1 MPSLYPSI
9 WNFNLQCK
17 ANISS
22 KETTIYAK
30 KADYFQAAAQ
40 LCHPAGGT
48 HSSAGLFSATEDQLP
63 ALQALKHRTKLSF
76 LFLSSEGINLHR
88 HTPYP
93 HAVSLLKHSFTEAGG
108 KPDCCRTGV
117 GRAQA
122 AALSAEH
129 SAFRQ
134 LWIFHLKNNGYILS
148 NYTAAAMLFEV
159 PKIQR
164 NKTRFFDIRA
174 LTPSTREAPVTLQI
188 FAVPIFFNLS
198 YIQGWFWFLV
208 HASSASTS
216 WLSLHSALDIPLAH
230 HSQLPFPSAST
241 PPVPTPCPWP
251 HCPRDFS
258 APRRAAQE
266 ANAMRAHQG
275 SVSDS
280 SWEKW
285 VILCRSKIHISL
297 GLYHYMQLRSS
308 IRKRNCAVWNTSYH
322 PPLFQM
328 AAGISG
334 GWSSSGGS
342 LWELQSLWH
351 VPVLTHTLSTC
362 GALLGFPLPAAPYCS
377 WLPTEFIC
385 TSRSFWHH
393 CQQPVLKIPHEH
405 HK

>member
-1 MPSLYPSI
+1 M
-9 WNFNLQCK
+9 QCK

-48 HSSAGLFSATEDQLP
+48 HSSAGLFSPTEDQLP

-76 LFLSSEGINLHR
+76 LFFSSEGINLHR

-93 HAVSLLKHSFTEAGG
+93 HAVSLQKHSFTEAGG

-164 NKTRFFDIRA
+164 NKTRLFDIRA
-174 LTPSTREAPVTLQI
+174 LTPSIREAPVTLQI

-198 YIQGWFWFLV
+198 YIQGWFW
-208 HASSASTS
+208 SMP
-216 WLSLHSALDIPLAH
+216 ALL
-230 HSQLPFPSAST
+230 LP
-241 PPVPTPCPWP
+241 V
-251 HCPRDFS
+251 
-258 APRRAAQE
+258 
-266 ANAMRAHQG
+266 
-275 SVSDS
+275 
-280 SWEKW
+280 
-285 VILCRSKIHISL
+285 
-297 GLYHYMQLRSS
+297 
-308 IRKRNCAVWNTSYH
+308 
-322 PPLFQM
+322 
-328 AAGISG
+328 
-334 GWSSSGGS
+334 GS
-342 LWELQSLWH
+342 LFI
-351 VPVLTHTLSTC
+351 
-362 GALLGFPLPAAPYCS
+362 LL
-377 WLPTEFIC
+377 
-385 TSRSFWHH
+385 
-393 CQQPVLKIPHEH
+393 
-405 HK
+405 

>member
-1 MPSLYPSI
+1 M
-9 WNFNLQCK
+9 QCK

-48 HSSAGLFSATEDQLP
+48 HSSAGLFSPTEDQLP

-76 LFLSSEGINLHR
+76 LFFSSEGINLHR

-93 HAVSLLKHSFTEAGG
+93 HAVSLQKHSFTEAGG

-164 NKTRFFDIRA
+164 NKTRLFDIRA
-174 LTPSTREAPVTLQI
+174 LTPSIIEAPVTLQI

-198 YIQGWFWFLV
+198 YIQGWLWFLV

-216 WLSLHSALDIPLAH
+216 WLSSFCFRHSSCSPFPAALPLCFHPSSAHTLPLTPLPSGLLSPRESSTRSQCNEGTSRLSLRLFLRKMSHTLQKQDTHLTRPVPLYATQIINQEEELCGLEQQLPPSLLSNGCRELRGLELLWWLSLRAPEPLACTCA
-230 HSQLPFPSAST
+230 HSHTIHLWHIAGVPPSSSSLLQLAAHRIHLHQPFLLASL
-241 PPVPTPCPWP
+241 PTT
-251 HCPRDFS
+251 
-258 APRRAAQE
+258 
-266 ANAMRAHQG
+266 
-275 SVSDS
+275 
-280 SWEKW
+280 
-285 VILCRSKIHISL
+285 
-297 GLYHYMQLRSS
+297 
-308 IRKRNCAVWNTSYH
+308 CAKNTS
-322 PPLFQM
+322 
-328 AAGISG
+328 
-334 GWSSSGGS
+334 
-342 LWELQSLWH
+342 
-351 VPVLTHTLSTC
+351 
-362 GALLGFPLPAAPYCS
+362 
-377 WLPTEFIC
+377 
-385 TSRSFWHH
+385 
-393 CQQPVLKIPHEH
+393 
-405 HK
+405 